1 MARRAESESAKVSV
15 RRTSADVAALIAESA
30 EPFDDLNSAD
40 LNFLLDRIGDARVVL
55 IGEATHGTSEFY
67 LMRQLITRRLI
78 EQGGF
83 TIVAAE
89 ADWPDAEHVD
99 EYVRA
104 RPGKEGR
111 AGEAFLRFPL
121 WMWRNAEVLGF
132 VEWLRRHNEMIGEKA
147 RKVGFYGLDL
157 YSLYTSIHE
166 VIRYLNDVDPE
177 LAASARERY
186 GCLQPFRHDP
196 ALYGRAVLSNR
207 HKECQDDVMDI
218 LKAMLRRRVEY
229 SADDG
234 ESYLDATQNAHVV
247 ATAERFYTM
256 MYYGAPES
264 WNLRDSHM
272 FETLQRLLAHRGDS
286 SKAVV
291 WAHNSHV
298 GDASATSMSDRGE
311 LNIGRLAREEFG
323 EHAYLIGF
331 GTHDGTVAAASEW
344 GGTVEIK
351 DVRPSYPE
359 SFERLCHQTGLAN
372 FCLPLRDANKTLRE
386 ELADRRLER
395 AIGVIYRPETELQSH
410 YFEASLAEQFDE
422 YIWIDRT
429 SAVLPLERATAPE
442 LPEHHPFL
450 LAD

>member
-1 MARRAESESAKVSV
+1 MDV

-30 EPFDDLNSAD
+30 EPFDTLSSAD
-40 LNFLLDRIGDARVVL
+40 LSPLVDRIGDARVVL

-67 LMRQLITRRLI
+67 RMRQLITRRLI
-78 EQGGF
+78 EQRGF
-83 TIVAAE
+83 SIVAAE

-104 RPGKEGR
+104 RAGKEDR
-111 AGEAFLRFPL
+111 AGEAFSRFPL

-132 VEWLRRHNEMIGEKA
+132 VEWLRHHNDILDNQA
-147 RKVGFYGLDL
+147 LKVGFYGLDL

-177 LAASARERY
+177 LAASARDRY

-218 LKAMLRRRVEY
+218 LKRMLHRRMEY
-229 SADDG
+229 SAHDG
-234 ESYLDATQNAHVV
+234 ESYLDASQNAHVV

-298 GDASATSMSDRGE
+298 GDAAATSMSERGE
-311 LNIGRLAREEFG
+311 LNIGRLVREEYG
-323 EHAYLIGF
+323 TRAYLIGF
-331 GTHDGTVAAASEW
+331 GTHDGTVAAASDW
-344 GGTVEIK
+344 GGNVEIK

-359 SFERLCHQTGLAN
+359 SYERLCHQSGIKN
-372 FCLPLRDANKTLRE
+372 FFLPLRDANDALRV
-386 ELADRRLER
+386 ELTDRRLER

-410 YFEASLAEQFDE
+410 YFEASLPGQFDE

-429 SAVLPLERATAPE
+429 SAVQPLERSAAPE
-442 LPEHHPFL
+442 LPERHPFL